1 MSVKLL
7 FSKYCFHLQKHVT
20 QPSVPSTK
28 DKLSSNSLSSSTVAS
43 GVSRNE
49 GLSSVEPLHPPPG
62 VTVPANMNQV
72 TSSSSSGFTTV
83 TMSGTGK
90 PLSHTSKFLLLKFLV
105 FFLII
110 VTHQRV
116 LESMF

>member
-7 FSKYCFHLQKHVT
+7 FSKYCFHLQKHAT

-105 FFLII
+105 FLII
-110 VTHQRV
+110 VTHRRV
-116 LESMF
+116 CESMF